1 MAIKISLKEKSY
13 IVEEVK
19 CIEKIRKFSKINS
32 QFVVK
37 IYESYELFNKLAFT
51 MEWLDF
57 SLVELLQ
64 RKVKLGPEQEK
75 HIACG
80 ILRGIQ
86 AGHGMDICHRDIKP
100 ANIMFNKKLIPK
112 ICDWGLCSNDSK
124 YSQTQAYIAP
134 EQFMKSDSKD
144 KIDLKKVD
152 SWSLG
157 IVLYYLLHKKTP
169 FTNE

>member
-57 SLVELLQ
+57 SLVELL
-64 RKVKLGPEQEK
+64 
-75 HIACG
+75 
-80 ILRGIQ
+80 
-86 AGHGMDICHRDIKP
+86 
-100 ANIMFNKKLIPK
+100 
-112 ICDWGLCSNDSK
+112 
-124 YSQTQAYIAP
+124 
-134 EQFMKSDSKD
+134 
-144 KIDLKKVD
+144 
-152 SWSLG
+152 
-157 IVLYYLLHKKTP
+157 
-169 FTNE
+169 

>member
-1 MAIKISLKEKSY
+1 
-13 IVEEVK
+13 
-19 CIEKIRKFSKINS
+19 
-32 QFVVK
+32 
-37 IYESYELFNKLAFT
+37 
-51 MEWLDF
+51 
-57 SLVELLQ
+57 
-64 RKVKLGPEQEK
+64 
-75 HIACG
+75 
-80 ILRGIQ
+80 
-86 AGHGMDICHRDIKP
+86 
-100 ANIMFNKKLIPK
+100 MFNKKLIPK

-169 FTNE
+169 FTNEQLKEILKTGTAIDIPFRPDVPKIA